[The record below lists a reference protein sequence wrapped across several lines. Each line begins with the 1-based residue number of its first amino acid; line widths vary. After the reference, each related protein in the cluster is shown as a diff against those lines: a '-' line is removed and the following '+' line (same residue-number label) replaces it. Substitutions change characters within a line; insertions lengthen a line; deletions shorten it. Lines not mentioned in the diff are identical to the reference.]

1 VRSGIKLLADTP
13 GTGAEIGRQR
23 IYLMRLRMWL
33 NRGDPVKW
41 NAPSGFIDRAR
52 LEDDGETLVADLR
65 IDRENLING
74 LFYGMQGMRIGG
86 TRRLRISPHLAYGK
100 RGVPGVIPADA
111 VLDVEIHVLEER
123 IFENLR

>member
-1 VRSGIKLLADTP
+1 MSSLDIEGAAGKIRGEDRGRRLTRSSSDLDVRSGIKLLADTP

-23 IYLMRLRMWL
+23 IYL
-33 NRGDPVKW
+33 
-41 NAPSGFIDRAR
+41 
-52 LEDDGETLVADLR
+52 
-65 IDRENLING
+65 
-74 LFYGMQGMRIGG
+74 MRIGG

-123 IFENLR
+123 VFENLR